1 MLQARDLI
9 LRHGPRE
16 ILRLDFHAR
25 PGRLTAIVGPNGAG
39 KTTLLCALTGDAG
52 GVLLNGQP
60 LQALAP
66 AQRARLR
73 AVMAQ
78 QQPVAFPFRVADLL
92 RMGQDAGDCAGGPDL
107 AESALARHRAITQA
121 VTGLAH
127 ELNTP
132 LGVCVTAA
140 SHLQDL
146 AGQGIEDVQEP
157 AALLQSNLARAV
169 DLVEAFTAIA
179 ACQHTGPL
187 EALDAREVAE
197 QAVALYAAQHPKT
210 APSVQIAPGPPC
222 PWLGHAAHLE
232 RVLHHLLDNVRAHAY
247 PADMTADATAS
258 ITLAPAL
265 LDGKAAWRLILRDE
279 GVGIAASHLPVL
291 TDAFFTTARGRGHK
305 GLGLAVVFNTVTGPM
320 GGRLSIDSPPGGGTS
335 VTLVIPQEV

>member
-107 AESALARHRAITQA
+107 AESALARVGLTGFGGRLITRLSGGEQA
-121 VTGLAH
+121 RVHLAR
-127 ELNTP
+127 
-132 LGVCVTAA
+132 
-140 SHLQDL
+140 
-146 AGQGIEDVQEP
+146 
-157 AALLQSNLARAV
+157 ALLQVWQPVGPGGPRWLFLDEPVASLDIAHQLLVMRLARDFARAGGGVVAV
-169 DLVEAFTAIA
+169 MHDLNLTAAFADDLWLLGHGRVVATGTPAQVLADAPLSA
-179 ACQHTGPL
+179 AYGC
-187 EALDAREVAE
+187 ALRVN
-197 QAVALYAAQHPKT
+197 T
-210 APSVQIAPGPPC
+210 APAGQPFILPQM
-222 PWLGHAAHLE
+222 AAE
-232 RVLHHLLDNVRAHAY
+232 
-247 PADMTADATAS
+247 
-258 ITLAPAL
+258 
-265 LDGKAAWRLILRDE
+265 
-279 GVGIAASHLPVL
+279 
-291 TDAFFTTARGRGHK
+291 
-305 GLGLAVVFNTVTGPM
+305 
-320 GGRLSIDSPPGGGTS
+320 
-335 VTLVIPQEV
+335 